1 MHIKQIIIQGFK
13 SYKDQ
18 TVTEPFSPKHN
29 VIVGRNGSGK
39 SNFFKAIQFVLSD
52 AYTQMGREERQALL
66 HEGSG
71 SAVMS
76 AYVEIVFDNSDDR
89 FPTGKEELILRRTIG
104 LKKDEYSLDRK
115 NATKADV
122 MNLLESAGFSRS
134 NPYYIVPQGRVT
146 ALTNMK
152 DSERL
157 SLLKEVAGT
166 QVYEARRTESLKIM
180 NETNNKLQKIDE
192 LLDFINARLAE
203 LEQEKEELRSY
214 QDKDKEKRCLEYTIF
229 SREQAEIT
237 SALEQIEEQRQTG
250 LDGTDENSELFLQG
264 EKDMTQM
271 TIEISRLKQQMDFL
285 MVDKRQL
292 EEERR
297 DNARARAQTELQIKT
312 LTDGQSASQQ
322 AEAKHDAE
330 MKRLHEAI
338 SERENEL
345 TKLLPEY
352 NNQRQQER
360 DLKTRLD
367 EAEVA
372 RQRLYTKQG
381 RNARFRNKKERD
393 DWLRDQINDA
403 FTSLSK
409 VKAVKMQTTE
419 EIAQLEKDIAIADP
433 AIEKLQNQL
442 SGRGDAVSELDQEI
456 QAAKEARDRL
466 MDNRKELWREMAK
479 TDTVVASVKD
489 ELAQAERQLSHM
501 MDSNTSRGLAA
512 VRRIKKQYQLPGVF
526 GTLAELIDVP
536 ERYRT
541 AVEVIAGSSLFHCV
555 VDNDET
561 ATKVLDILNKEKS
574 GRVTFM
580 PLNRLK
586 PKIPAY
592 PQAQDAI
599 PLISKVQFEKQYE
612 RAVQQV
618 LASSIIC
625 PNLTVASQYARSH
638 HLKAV
643 TPFGDTVEKR
653 GALTGGFHDP
663 RSSRL
668 EASRNVMR
676 LREELETSRARDGE
690 IEREVR
696 QLDQR
701 ITKTVG
707 ELQKL
712 EQQKQ
717 QLRSNHEPLKEE
729 LNSKLASLR
738 NKRQILEQKQQAKA
752 TIESNVRALSDQQNA
767 HEAELATEFKKAL
780 TEAEENQLEQL
791 TTAVQNL
798 REEYVSLSATR
809 SELEVRKSVLEV
821 ELNDNLRPS
830 LDQLQAED
838 LDRTGEYS
846 DKGTLKEHQRD
857 LKRLTGVGD
866 ALSRRLNENET
877 SLESSASE
885 IRKLENRIAETRKKQ
900 EDLAKTIEKQQRRM
914 EKSTQKKMA
923 LQTQLQATSDAIR
936 GLGLLAE
943 DAFKSYKNLD
953 SATVMRRL
961 HKTNESLK
969 QFSHVNKKA
978 FEQYNSFTK
987 QGAELRDRRKELE
1000 DSHKSIEDLV
1010 EVLDQRKDTA
1020 IERTFRG
1027 VSKAFASVF
1036 SELVPAGR
1044 GRLIIQRK
1052 TDRSTAPDDEDSEDE
1067 QARKSV
1073 ENYTGVGISV
1083 SFNSK
1088 HDDQQ
1093 RIQQLSGG
1101 QKSLCALT
1109 LIFAI
1114 QACDPAPFHLFDEI
1128 DANLD
1133 AQYRTAVAQHLQSLS
1148 QNREDERASQ
1158 FICTTFRPEMLLV
1171 AEKCYGVSYKNK
1183 TSSIGLVSK
1192 EEALRFVEEQRT

>member
-1 MHIKQIIIQGFK
+1 MSVKGYDPCVSFAETSQ
-13 SYKDQ
+13 
-18 TVTEPFSPKHN
+18 
-29 VIVGRNGSGK
+29 
-39 SNFFKAIQFVLSD
+39 
-52 AYTQMGREERQALL
+52 
-66 HEGSG
+66 EGSG

-76 AYVEIVFDNSDDR
+76 AYVEIIFDNSDDR

-180 NETNNKLQKIDE
+180 HETNNKLQKIDE

-214 QDKDKEKRCLEYTIF
+214 QEKDKEKRCLEYTIF
-229 SREQAEIT
+229 SREQVEIT

-250 LDGTDENSELFLQG
+250 LDGADENSELFLQG

-271 TIEISRLKQQMDFL
+271 NTEISRLKQQMDFL

-292 EEERR
+292 EDERR
-297 DNARARAQTELQIKT
+297 DNAKARAQTELQIKN

-322 AEAKHDAE
+322 AKARHDAE
-330 MKRLHEAI
+330 MKRLRAAI
-338 SERENEL
+338 AVREREL
-345 TKLLPEY
+345 SKLLPEY
-352 NNQRQQER
+352 NVQRQQEL
-360 DLKTRLD
+360 DVKSRLD
-367 EAEVA
+367 EAETA

-381 RNARFRNKKERD
+381 RNAKFQNKKERD
-393 DWLRDQINDA
+393 NWLREQINDA

-409 VKAVKMQTTE
+409 VKAVKMQTSE
-419 EIAQLEKDIAIADP
+419 ETTQLQKDISTAEP
-433 AIEKLQNQL
+433 AIEKLQKQL
-442 SGRGDAVSELDQEI
+442 SGRGDAVLELDQ
-456 QAAKEARDRL
+456 QLQGVKEERDRL
-466 MDNRKELWREMAK
+466 MDRRKEIWREMAK
-479 TDTVVASVKD
+479 TDTIVANVKD
-489 ELAQAERQLSHM
+489 ELAKAERQLSHM

-512 VRRIKKQYQLPGVF
+512 VRRIKRQYQLPGVF
-526 GTLAELIDVP
+526 GTLAELIEVP

-541 AVEVIAGSSLFHCV
+541 AVEVIAGNSLFHCV

-612 RAVQQV
+612 KAVQQV

-625 PNLTVASQYARSH
+625 PNLTAASQYARSH

-668 EASRNVMR
+668 EASRNVLR
-676 LREELETSRARDGE
+676 LREELEASRARDGD

-696 QLDQR
+696 QLDQKV
-701 ITKTVG
+701 TKTVG
-707 ELQKL
+707 ELQQL
-712 EQQKQ
+712 EQEKQ
-717 QLRSNHEPLKEE
+717 QLRSNHEPLREE

-738 NKRQILEQKQQAKA
+738 NKRQILEQKQQAMA
-752 TIESNVRALSDQQNA
+752 AIESNVRGLSDQQNA
-767 HEAELATEFKKAL
+767 HEAELATDFKKAL
-780 TEAEENQLEQL
+780 TQAEEDQLENL
-791 TTAVQNL
+791 TTAAQTL
-798 REEYVSLSATR
+798 REEYVSRSATR
-809 SELEVRKSVLEV
+809 SEFEVRKAVLEV

-830 LDQLQAED
+830 LDQLQAADMDSTE
-838 LDRTGEYS
+838 EYS
-846 DKGTLKEHQRD
+846 DRGTLKEYQRD
-857 LKRLTGVGD
+857 LKRLSDVGGT
-866 ALSRRLNENET
+866 LSQRLSENET
-877 SLESSASE
+877 SMETSASE
-885 IRKLENRIAETRKKQ
+885 IRKLESRIAETRKQQ
-900 EDLAKTIEKQQRRM
+900 EDLSKAIERQQRRM

-923 LQTQLQATSDAIR
+923 LQTQLQVTTDAIR

-953 SATVMRRL
+953 SSTVMKRL

-1010 EVLDQRKDTA
+1010 EVLDQRKDTV
-1020 IERTFRG
+1020 RRF
-1027 VSKAFASVF
+1027 
-1036 SELVPAGR
+1036 
-1044 GRLIIQRK
+1044 
-1052 TDRSTAPDDEDSEDE
+1052 
-1067 QARKSV
+1067 
-1073 ENYTGVGISV
+1073 
-1083 SFNSK
+1083 
-1088 HDDQQ
+1088 
-1093 RIQQLSGG
+1093 
-1101 QKSLCALT
+1101 T
-1109 LIFAI
+1109 L
-1114 QACDPAPFHLFDEI
+1114 H
-1128 DANLD
+1128 
-1133 AQYRTAVAQHLQSLS
+1133 LS
-1148 QNREDERASQ
+1148 QVLIVRHA
-1158 FICTTFRPEMLLV
+1158 TFLGKCNLRQPCLLFLGHRKNLPRRI
-1171 AEKCYGVSYKNK
+1171 EGVC
-1183 TSSIGLVSK
+1183 
-1192 EEALRFVEEQRT
+1192 

>member
-1 MHIKQIIIQGFK
+1 
-13 SYKDQ
+13 
-18 TVTEPFSPKHN
+18 
-29 VIVGRNGSGK
+29 
-39 SNFFKAIQFVLSD
+39 
-52 AYTQMGREERQALL
+52 
-66 HEGSG
+66 
-71 SAVMS
+71 MS
-76 AYVEIVFDNSDDR
+76 AYVEIIFDNSDDR

-180 NETNNKLQKIDE
+180 HETNNKLQKIDE

-214 QDKDKEKRCLEYTIF
+214 QEKDKEKRCLEYTIF

-250 LDGTDENSELFLQG
+250 LDGADESSELFLQG

-271 TIEISRLKQQMDFL
+271 NTEISRLKQQVDFL

-292 EEERR
+292 EDERK
-297 DNARARAQTELQIKT
+297 DNAKARAQTELQIKN
-312 LTDGQSASQQ
+312 LTDGQSAAQQ
-322 AEAKHDAE
+322 AKARHDTE
-330 MKRLHEAI
+330 MKRLRAAI
-338 SERENEL
+338 AERERELNE
-345 TKLLPEY
+345 LLPEY
-352 NNQRQQER
+352 NAHRQQE
-360 DLKTRLD
+360 LEVKNRLD
-367 EAEVA
+367 EAETA

-393 DWLRDQINDA
+393 DWLREQINDA

-409 VKAVKMQTTE
+409 VKAVKMQTSE
-419 EIAQLEKDIAIADP
+419 ETAQLQKDIATAEP
-433 AIEKLQNQL
+433 GIEKLQNQL
-442 SGRGDAVSELDQEI
+442 SGRGDAVLELDQ
-456 QAAKEARDRL
+456 QVQVVKEERDRL
-466 MDNRKELWREMAK
+466 MDRRKEIWREMAK
-479 TDTVVASVKD
+479 TDTVVANVKD
-489 ELAQAERQLSHM
+489 ELSKAERQLSHM

-512 VRRIKKQYQLPGVF
+512 VRRIKRQYQLPGVF
-526 GTLAELIDVP
+526 GTLAELIEVP

-599 PLISKVQFEKQYE
+599 PLISKVQFEKEYE
-612 RAVQQV
+612 KAVQQV

-668 EASRNVMR
+668 EASRNVLR
-676 LREELETSRARDGE
+676 LREELEMSRARDGD

-696 QLDQR
+696 QLDQK
-701 ITKTVG
+701 ITKAVG
-707 ELQKL
+707 ELQQL

-717 QLRSNHEPLKEE
+717 QLRSNHEPLREE

-738 NKRQILEQKQQAKA
+738 NKRQILEQKQQAMA
-752 TIESNVRALSDQQNA
+752 AIESNVRALSDQQNA
-767 HEAELATEFKKAL
+767 HEAELATDFKKTL

-791 TTAVQNL
+791 TTTAQTL
-798 REEYVSLSATR
+798 REEYVSRSASR
-809 SELEVRKSVLEV
+809 SEFEVRKAVLEV

-830 LDQLQAED
+830 LDQLQSAAMD
-838 LDRTGEYS
+838 STDEYS
-846 DKGTLKEHQRD
+846 DKGTLKEYQRD
-857 LKRLTGVGD
+857 LKRLSDVGRT
-866 ALSRRLNENET
+866 LSQRLSENESSMET
-877 SLESSASE
+877 SASE
-885 IRKLENRIAETRKKQ
+885 IRKLENRIAETRKQQ
-900 EDLAKTIEKQQRRM
+900 EDLSKAIERQQRRM

-923 LQTQLQATSDAIR
+923 LQTQLHVTNDAIR

-953 SATVMRRL
+953 SRTVMKRL

-978 FEQYNSFTK
+978 FEQHNSFTK

-1010 EVLDQRKDTA
+1010 EVLDQRKDTVRRLTLAFSPLPIPPPPIARPLAIPLFPSTAFLQHAPTPADIYAQA

-1036 SELVPAGR
+1036 ASLVPAGR

-1052 TDRSTAPDDEDSEDE
+1052 TDRSAANAAAAAAAGDEDSEDE

-1088 HDDQQ
+1088 HDEQQ

-1101 QKSLCALT
+1101 QKSEFLWMV
-1109 LIFAI
+1109 F
-1114 QACDPAPFHLFDEI
+1114 PFPLF
-1128 DANLD
+1128 
-1133 AQYRTAVAQHLQSLS
+1133 
-1148 QNREDERASQ
+1148 
-1158 FICTTFRPEMLLV
+1158 F
-1171 AEKCYGVSYKNK
+1171 
-1183 TSSIGLVSK
+1183 
-1192 EEALRFVEEQRT
+1192 

>member
-1 MHIKQIIIQGFK
+1 
-13 SYKDQ
+13 
-18 TVTEPFSPKHN
+18 
-29 VIVGRNGSGK
+29 
-39 SNFFKAIQFVLSD
+39 
-52 AYTQMGREERQALL
+52 
-66 HEGSG
+66 
-71 SAVMS
+71 MS
-76 AYVEIVFDNSDDR
+76 AYVEIIFDNGDDR

-180 NETNNKLQKIDE
+180 HETNNKLQKIDE
-192 LLDFINARLAE
+192 LLDFINSRLAE
-203 LEQEKEELRSY
+203 LEEEKEELRSY
-214 QDKDKEKRCLEYTIF
+214 QEKDKEKRGLEYTIF

-237 SALEQIEEQRQTG
+237 SALEHIEEQRQTG
-250 LDGTDENSELFLQG
+250 LDGTDENSELFTQG
-264 EKDMTQM
+264 EKKMAETN
-271 TIEISRLKQQMDFL
+271 TEIGRLKHLMDFL

-292 EEERR
+292 EDERR
-297 DNARARAQTELQIKT
+297 DNAKARAQTELQIRNV
-312 LTDGQSASQQ
+312 TDGQSASQQ
-322 AEAKHDAE
+322 AKAQHDAE
-330 MKRLHEAI
+330 MKRLCNAI
-338 SERENEL
+338 SEREKEL
-345 TKLLPEY
+345 EELLPEY
-352 NNQRQQER
+352 NVQRQQEV
-360 DLKTRLD
+360 DVKNQLD
-367 EAEVA
+367 EAETA

-393 DWLRDQINDA
+393 DWLREQINDA
-403 FTSLSK
+403 FTPLSK
-409 VKAVKMQTTE
+409 VEAVRMQTTE
-419 EIAQLEKDIAIADP
+419 EITQLEKDIATTEP
-433 AIEKLQNQL
+433 AVTHLQNLL
-442 SGRGDAVSELDQEI
+442 SSRGDAVSELDRQI
-456 QAAKEARDRL
+456 QAAKEERERL
-466 MDNRKELWREMAK
+466 MDQRKELWREMAK
-479 TDTVVASVKD
+479 TDTLIANVKD
-489 ELAQAERQLSHM
+489 ELAKAERQLSHM

-541 AVEVIAGSSLFHCV
+541 AVEVIAGNSLFHYV

-561 ATKVLDILNKEKS
+561 ATKVLNILNKEKS

-586 PKIPAY
+586 PKVPAY

-612 RAVQQV
+612 KAVQQV

-668 EASRNVMR
+668 GASRHVMR
-676 LREELETSRARDGE
+676 LREEVERSRARDGE

-701 ITKTVG
+701 ITKAVG
-707 ELQKL
+707 ELQQL

-717 QLRSNHEPLKEE
+717 QLRSNHEPLREE

-752 TIESNVRALSDQQNA
+752 AIESNVRALSDQQNA

-780 TEAEENQLEQL
+780 TKAEEHQLEQL

-798 REEYVSLSATR
+798 REEYVSRSTTR

-830 LDQLQAED
+830 LNQLQAADQDSTE
-838 LDRTGEYS
+838 EYS
-846 DKGTLKEHQRD
+846 NKGTIEEYQRD
-857 LKRLTGVGD
+857 MQRLTAVSITMSER
-866 ALSRRLNENET
+866 LSQAEDSIEAA
-877 SLESSASE
+877 ASE
-885 IRKLENRIAETRKKQ
+885 VRTFEIQVVATRKQQ
-900 EDLAKTIEKQQRRM
+900 EDLSKAIERQQRRM
-914 EKSTQKKMA
+914 EKSAQKKNA
-923 LQTQLQATSDAIR
+923 LQAQFQATSDAIR
-936 GLGLLAE
+936 GLGLLTE
-943 DAFKSYKNLD
+943 DAFKSYKSLD
-953 SATVMRRL
+953 SSTVMKRL

-969 QFSHVNKKA
+969 KFSHVNRKA

-987 QGAELRDRRKELE
+987 QGAELRERRKELE
-1000 DSHKSIEDLV
+1000 DSHKAIEDLV
-1010 EVLDQRKDTA
+1010 EVLDQRKD
-1020 IERTFRG
+1020 
-1027 VSKAFASVF
+1027 SVRY
-1036 SELVPAGR
+1036 SMLIYDPPIGPWWLLCSTSPSRA
-1044 GRLIIQRK
+1044 RL
-1052 TDRSTAPDDEDSEDE
+1052 
-1067 QARKSV
+1067 
-1073 ENYTGVGISV
+1073 
-1083 SFNSK
+1083 
-1088 HDDQQ
+1088 
-1093 RIQQLSGG
+1093 
-1101 QKSLCALT
+1101 
-1109 LIFAI
+1109 
-1114 QACDPAPFHLFDEI
+1114 
-1128 DANLD
+1128 
-1133 AQYRTAVAQHLQSLS
+1133 
-1148 QNREDERASQ
+1148 
-1158 FICTTFRPEMLLV
+1158 
-1171 AEKCYGVSYKNK
+1171 
-1183 TSSIGLVSK
+1183 TSSGN
-1192 EEALRFVEEQRT
+1192 